1 MQVIHK
7 SASLIN
13 PTFDRTP
20 ASMITGNILYCIV
33 LAARTDTSWSHC
45 PIMCCTASS
54 DLVGL

>member
-20 ASMITGNILYCIV
+20 ASMITGNILLHSTTC
-33 LAARTDTSWSHC
+33 ARTDTSWRHC

>member
-20 ASMITGNILYCIV
+20 ASMITGNILLHSTSCAHGHILEPLSDHV
-33 LAARTDTSWSHC
+33 LHRF
-45 PIMCCTASS
+45 
-54 DLVGL
+54 